1 VRQPEFDSCRMHV
14 TLRSVIIQGNPFN
27 C

>member
-1 VRQPEFDSCRMHV
+1 MRQPEFDASRMHV
-14 TLRSVIIQGNPFN
+14 TLRSVMIQGNASH